1 MPLGI
6 GVGNAIQWI
15 AGVAANLAQQSF
27 GVLQGLVQ
35 WLTGSYYTDD
45 DGYPVDGTIL
55 DKSKLEGGYPDQS
68 SGYSLTF
75 DGSTQYGALASS
87 ISIAAGQ
94 DFNVCFWLNLRDSG
108 AVPFPNNQTII
119 ARNGDT
125 DTLIA
130 VLTDATIRFSIKGI
144 TYDFAYDYSE
154 NLNKWTHVAITAD
167 RDNYAKLYIN
177 GYYADQYFINTSFN
191 DTLNY
196 RFIASRFNLTNFLD
210 GALAGMLI
218 VTDNVLS
225 PDQITELYN
234 GALRPTGI
242 SQSDIALD
250 LRIIE
255 GAGSLVKDYSTN
267 SNDGTLI
274 GGPTWTPNIPY
285 GQQMHEAGHNVR
297 LEGSDYINI
306 AGTTEDATTDI
317 EGNAITFYPY
327 DADRFKLP
335 TEAVQVFDGVD
346 DDVSLDSEITYA
358 GDFDLEF
365 VFSALAY
372 SNSEL
377 VVGSTGEYIRVSS
390 ATQIGLNTSA
400 GVSTFTVALL
410 LGNISVLRLQRVGS
424 TVLCFVNGQLVDSA
438 TNAGTFKINNI
449 GSDSFD
455 GYIKRVTDI
464 GNHQWTESGGYL
476 DEIGSNDGTIN
487 GSPTSENVA
496 LTYANH
502 ATPKTG
508 IVCGFDGVGDG
519 VTGTLSVS
527 GVRSLVVLFKLD
539 SYSQARPFSIRDGG
553 GNQMN
558 FNITGTG
565 QLNVYDGTNSSN
577 TTATPIALD
586 TWYHVVLLFNADN
599 DLDWYVNGVF
609 VENAT
614 STIVLHDFTDDNYG
628 VGRDATGST
637 YMNGQ
642 IASVKLFDSILTPTQ
657 IQQLY
662 KDPQISLPTGVDL
675 SNLVLDLRLDDAATT
690 TARDYSGNANDGT
703 LSSATMWLTGFEYP
717 VKQLCLT
724 NFNIGVND
732 ELIFGLT
739 DDATVDIDGNPI
751 SDPRLLTELNFPY
764 TYHNGLV
771 TSHRD
776 SMNPTNGITLG
787 FVTEYSLENTF
798 DVIISKG
805 DDITAANSIGVRT
818 IGGDFQ
824 LMVNTDT
831 LDLGYAPALTG
842 THSHIITVDISGNY
856 KWYIDGVL
864 IANGTINAAPTNS
877 ESLYYGQDATDGR
890 EYAVPVGDYIFYN
903 NVVDATEVLDI
914 YNNQKL
920 TYQ

>member
-1 MPLGI
+1 
-6 GVGNAIQWI
+6 
-15 AGVAANLAQQSF
+15 
-27 GVLQGLVQ
+27 
-35 WLTGSYYTDD
+35 
-45 DGYPVDGTIL
+45 
-55 DKSKLEGGYPDQS
+55 
-68 SGYSLTF
+68 
-75 DGSTQYGALASS
+75 
-87 ISIAAGQ
+87 
-94 DFNVCFWLNLRDSG
+94 
-108 AVPFPNNQTII
+108 
-119 ARNGDT
+119 
-125 DTLIA
+125 
-130 VLTDATIRFSIKGI
+130 
-144 TYDFAYDYSE
+144 
-154 NLNKWTHVAITAD
+154 
-167 RDNYAKLYIN
+167 
-177 GYYADQYFINTSFN
+177 
-191 DTLNY
+191 
-196 RFIASRFNLTNFLD
+196 LTNFLD

-274 GGPTWTPNIPY
+274 GGPTWIPNIPY

-306 AGTTEDATTDI
+306 AGTTDDATTDI
-317 EGNAITFYPY
+317 EGNPITFYPY

-346 DDVSLDSEITYA
+346 DYVSLANVSGLSSTDSFEIRFKLWSNDTSSLQAIFSQDA
-358 GDFDLEF
+358 GLTNRFLIAIDSGSLIF
-365 VFSALAY
+365 VMGQTGSQELSVSINENQYYDVYFRYDNGFALC
-372 SNSEL
+372 
-377 VVGSTGEYIRVSS
+377 T
-390 ATQIGLNTSA
+390 
-400 GVSTFTVALL
+400 
-410 LGNISVLRLQRVGS
+410 
-424 TVLCFVNGQLVDSA
+424 VNGIVYTKTTIISQPYGGTA
-438 TNAGTFKINNI
+438 TAAIARLSSTSLFF
-449 GSDSFD
+449 FD
-455 GYIKRVTDI
+455 GYIDFIEVVGI
-464 GNHQWTESGGYL
+464 GKWSEANGWV
-476 DEIGSNDGTIN
+476 DEIFSNDGTLD
-487 GSPTSENVA
+487 GLPTSEIVA

-508 IVCGFDGVGDG
+508 VAVEFDGVAENITISNFDLSSIGSDSSAFCFWFNVDG
-519 VTGTLSVS
+519 AGGFETLFDIRPASDNRVTFYIDSSGGFRIFYNDISSDSTENGYDDGNWHLAIFGRNGSDLELWVDGTQLTLSVTD
-527 GVRSLVVLFKLD
+527 VRGE
-539 SYSQARPFSIRDGG
+539 SI
-553 GNQMN
+553 
-558 FNITGTG
+558 
-565 QLNVYDGTNSSN
+565 
-577 TTATPIALD
+577 
-586 TWYHVVLLFNADN
+586 NAN
-599 DLDWYVNGVF
+599 DLATFGTTT
-609 VENAT
+609 T
-614 STIVLHDFTDDNYG
+614 STLQFG
-628 VGRDATGST
+628 GA
-637 YMNGQ
+637 
-642 IASVKLFDSILTPTQ
+642 IASVKIFSTSLNVDQ

-662 KDPQISLPTGVDL
+662 KDPQISLPTGVDASDL
-675 SNLVLDLRLDDAATT
+675 MLDLRLDDAATT

-703 LSSATMWLTGFEYP
+703 LSSDTMWLTGFEYP

-751 SDPRLLTELNFPY
+751 SNPRLPTELNFPY

-824 LMVNTDT
+824 LIVNTDT

-864 IANGTINAAPTNS
+864 VANGTINAAPANS

-903 NVVDATEVLDI
+903 NVVDATEVLEI